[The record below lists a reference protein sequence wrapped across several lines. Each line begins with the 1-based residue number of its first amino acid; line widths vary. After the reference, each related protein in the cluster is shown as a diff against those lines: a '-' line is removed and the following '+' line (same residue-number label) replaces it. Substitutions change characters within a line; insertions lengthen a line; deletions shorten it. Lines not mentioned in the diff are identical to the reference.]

1 MVINKGF
8 IIIIGIGSVEDRVEK
23 GELNLRSA
31 MLA

>member
-8 IIIIGIGSVEDRVEK
+8 IIIIGIGSVGDRVEK
-23 GELNLRSA
+23 EELNLKSA